1 MKNKFEALNAFQS
14 WPENWQ
20 RLCAE
25 YWAENDKPK
34 GVTVWTNSDKLATA
48 AKSMHI
54 EPDAVAKIAEGVKK
68 SIIPWT
74 TIEEEYLAKC
84 WEDSNRNRTSAARL
98 FLEKHPGR
106 SLNAVCRHIWDMKAA
121 DGHLVIRY

>member
-14 WPENWQ
+14 WPEDWQ

-25 YWAENDKPK
+25 YWAENDR
-34 GVTVWTNSDKLATA
+34 GVRDA
-48 AKSMHI
+48 AEKRL
-54 EPDAVAKIAEGVKK
+54 AKILNAEVVKK